1 MIDRPE
7 WPARP
12 WIYGAIAATGGVLI
26 SLLTDHQYGDP
37 MAIWKQIGATFVA
50 VATIGLVVTLER
62 QRWTWTVAFALGCG
76 AMMALVGWFTAS
88 YNHDGT
94 IFEFPYFSGL
104 FAALVAAPFFQASRD
119 AGRFNRNFADLH
131 GYAWSDAVIGA
142 ASLAFT
148 GLVFGLAYMVS
159 ALFDAIGIDLLR
171 DLLNNEQFDW
181 ALAGFAFGGGSGLLR
196 ESDKML
202 KTLLRLVILILGVL
216 APAMAVLLGL
226 FLLALPVTGFANL
239 WDSGLPETPLMLTSA
254 AWAVLLTNAIIGTG
268 DEDRHP
274 RRFFIWSAMAL
285 SFMTLP
291 LALISAVS
299 LGMRINQYGW
309 TPSRIWG
316 VIAIGFAIAYGL
328 AATWS
333 LLKGRMGFDGLLR
346 DLQVKIAMAL
356 VGAGLFLALPIVDFG
371 AISARSQLARLDAG
385 KVSADEFDWR
395 AMAFDFGPT
404 GRKRLEAIVN
414 GNDKVRADFAE
425 AALNADNRWDV
436 DEAQTQLATEQALDD
451 RIIMRSE
458 GVELT
463 PELRSLIAAE
473 SACQGERCAL
483 IRLDDGRLLIV
494 GSAFPKAIVLRSVID
509 PATPQDGKPGLAE
522 EVENPLTGDDVDLA
536 TANIEVRE
544 EPMKRVYVDGK
555 PVGDLFR

>member
-7 WPARP
+7 WPVRP

-37 MAIWKQIGATFVA
+37 MAIWKQIAATFVA

-62 QRWTWTVAFALGCG
+62 QRWTWAVAFALSCG

-88 YNHDGT
+88 YNEDGT
-94 IFEFPYFSGL
+94 IFEFPYLSGL

-119 AGRFNRNFADLH
+119 AGRFNRSFADLH

-142 ASLAFT
+142 AAIAFT

-159 ALFDAIGIDLLR
+159 ALFDAIGIDLLK

-202 KTLLRLVILILGVL
+202 QTLLRLVILILGVL

-226 FLLALPVTGFANL
+226 FLLALPITGFANL
-239 WDSGLPETPLMLTSA
+239 WDAGLPETPLMLVSA

-274 RRFFIWSAMAL
+274 RRFFIWSGMAL

-316 VIAIGFAIAYGL
+316 VIAVGFAIAYGL

-509 PATPQDGKPGLAE
+509 PATPKNEKPGLAE